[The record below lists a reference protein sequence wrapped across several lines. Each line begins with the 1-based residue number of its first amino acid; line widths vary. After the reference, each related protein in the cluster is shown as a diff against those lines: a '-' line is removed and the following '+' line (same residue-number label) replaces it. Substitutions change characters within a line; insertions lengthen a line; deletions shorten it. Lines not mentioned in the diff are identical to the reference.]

1 MLTDVLKKSVSPG
14 DEVVLLVKIRG
25 YRGLSDAY
33 LGHAIYMGLGPYG
46 HEFIDYEERNDEEPT
61 PFRFKQPEC
70 VLLER
75 K

>member
-1 MLTDVLKKSVSPG
+1 MLIDVLKKSVSPG
-14 DEVVLLVKIRG
+14 DEVVLLVKVRG
-25 YRGLSDAY
+25 YRTISEAY
-33 LGHAIYMGLGPYG
+33 LVHAIYMGPGLYG
-46 HEFIDYEERNDEEPT
+46 HEFIDYEKRNDEKPT